1 MENLDNLDQL
11 EILLL
16 YSNEISIVQ
25 GINNLKKLIILNI
38 GKNKIMDWKHVCVYN
53 FFLTLY
59 IIASL
64 FFIKFYY

>member
-38 GKNKIMDWKHVCVYN
+38 AKNKVMDWKHVCVHN
-53 FFLTLY
+53 
-59 IIASL
+59 
-64 FFIKFYY
+64 

>member
-38 GKNKIMDWKHVCVYN
+38 GKNKIMDWKHVCIHN
-53 FFLTLY
+53 
-59 IIASL
+59 
-64 FFIKFYY
+64 